1 MGNCHLL
8 KSSLCHGD
16 LLLVYALSWSD
27 SSPGYQWKTK
37 LPSTLFQLTLCAVRH
52 GPCLSP
58 PCQCQSIPPPLHAHY
73 SPGGPWSPSLPFVFL
88 PHSSGESFPANG
100 YAAPMGEPTPYQSL
114 AFSFFFCRQVW
125 NVEWAYSAFIFE
137 PEVNLNAE
145 INTKVFHV
153 LDIFIDFI
161 YIKVL

>member
-1 MGNCHLL
+1 
-8 KSSLCHGD
+8 
-16 LLLVYALSWSD
+16 
-27 SSPGYQWKTK
+27 
-37 LPSTLFQLTLCAVRH
+37 
-52 GPCLSP
+52 
-58 PCQCQSIPPPLHAHY
+58 
-73 SPGGPWSPSLPFVFL
+73 
-88 PHSSGESFPANG
+88 
-100 YAAPMGEPTPYQSL
+100 
-114 AFSFFFCRQVW
+114 VW